1 MPAFGEWGYALAS
14 KRALTVPNHLLVDK
28 LTFLDD
34 EKLADLF
41 LFSPDMTRVPAPVN
55 RLDTQALVRLYE
67 REIAR
72 VTN

>member
-1 MPAFGEWGYALAS
+1 
-14 KRALTVPNHLLVDK
+14 
-28 LTFLDD
+28 LDD
-34 EKLADLF
+34 AKLADLF